1 MIWFTILGIVS
12 IIISYAIIARK
23 TRYKSVPSR
32 TKINPSSE
40 KKAMISLDK
49 ARTMVDELVTEG
61 EKVIVEFIHNGNT
74 ELDSLGP
81 ITKEFFSKYPLL
93 RTKNGGFQVAVQDI
107 QLSEYLIG
115 YISIGNSEDWDIVQS
130 ACHDQIFVVEGF
142 EKSEIDIEVKFPTIY
157 HLILDEVGSL

>member
-32 TKINPSSE
+32 TKFNPSSE
-40 KKAMISLDK
+40 KRAMISLDK
-49 ARTMVDELVTEG
+49 ARTMVDELVAE

-74 ELDSLGP
+74 DLASLGP
-81 ITKEFFSKYPLL
+81 ITKEFFSRYPIL
-93 RTKNGGFQVAVQDI
+93 RTKNGGFQVVVQNI

-157 HLILDEVGSL
+157 HLILDEVGLL

>member
-32 TKINPSSE
+32 TKFNPSSE
-40 KKAMISLDK
+40 KRAMISLDK
-49 ARTMVDELVTEG
+49 ARTMVDELVAE

-81 ITKEFFSKYPLL
+81 ITKEFFSKYPIL

-130 ACHDQIFVVEGF
+130 VGHDNIFVVEGF

-157 HLILDEVGSL
+157 HLILNEVGLL

>member
-1 MIWFTILGIVS
+1 
-12 IIISYAIIARK
+12 
-23 TRYKSVPSR
+23 
-32 TKINPSSE
+32 
-40 KKAMISLDK
+40 
-49 ARTMVDELVTEG
+49 
-61 EKVIVEFIHNGNT
+61 
-74 ELDSLGP
+74 
-81 ITKEFFSKYPLL
+81 
-93 RTKNGGFQVAVQDI
+93 VQNI